1 MTEDINEKILVSENE
16 NKNDVKKKNEVE
28 EVKRAKMPRKPRKRA
43 PFPKKKS
50 QEKNSVEEIQKPI
63 GVREPKKS
71 ELQVEAKK
79 NSRQPK
85 NKSATLYVKS
95 KNKDKTLKIARDRLK
110 IIPLGGLE
118 EVGKNMTV
126 FEYGDDMIL
135 VDCGVA
141 FPEDAMLGVD
151 LVIPDFSYLV
161 KNRNKLKGMV
171 ITHGHEDHIGSIPYV
186 LKEINM
192 PIYGTRLTLGLIEN
206 KLQEHKLVRSTV
218 MKCVKAGDII
228 TLGNFKI
235 EFIRVNHSIADSVA
249 LAITTPV
256 GTVIHTGDFKIDYT
270 PIDGKQIDFAR
281 LAELGKN
288 GVLALMSDSTN
299 SEREGYTMS
308 ESSVGKVFDGIFADC
323 KKRIIVA
330 TFASNVHRVQQV
342 INSAMKNNRK
352 VAICGRSMENVMNVA
367 KELGYLDIPEGVLID
382 MDSIDDYPPE
392 RLTLITTGSQGEE
405 MSGLYRMATG
415 THRKVT
421 ITNNDLV
428 IISATPIPGNEKLV
442 SNVIDE
448 LFKIGAEVVYH
459 TLKDIHVSGHACKEE
474 QKLMISLVKP
484 KYFIPVHGE
493 FRHLQ
498 AHGET
503 AVKVGVEPE
512 NIVMLTNGDVLEL
525 DKNFCKITGSV
536 PAGQILV
543 DGLGVGDVG
552 NIVLRDRQHL
562 SQDGLIIVVIAM
574 NKRTG
579 EIMAGPD
586 VISRGFVYV
595 RESEDLMD
603 AMRKEIL
610 KDVDKIQTDGIK
622 DWSTI
627 KNKIRDTV
635 HDFVYA
641 KTRRNPMI
649 IPIISEV

>member
-1 MTEDINEKILVSENE
+1 MTEELKTNENAPKKNRPFRRNNNKKKIIGNNSAQQVAPVLEENITNEEKEVKEVKKNFRRPRKSLKKESDIKVEEKAVSVSEL
-16 NKNDVKKKNEVE
+16 
-28 EVKRAKMPRKPRKRA
+28 R
-43 PFPKKKS
+43 
-50 QEKNSVEEIQKPI
+50 
-63 GVREPKKS
+63 
-71 ELQVEAKK
+71 
-79 NSRQPK
+79 
-85 NKSATLYVKS
+85 TS
-95 KNKDKTLKIARDRLK
+95 KGIKIARDRLK

-118 EVGKNMTV
+118 EIGKNMTV
-126 FEYGDDMIL
+126 FEYGNEMIL

-141 FPEDAMLGVD
+141 FPEDEMLGVD
-151 LVIPDFSYLV
+151 LVIPDFTYLT
-161 KNRNKLKGMV
+161 KNKEKLKAMV

-186 LKEINM
+186 LKEINV
-192 PIYGTRLTLGLIEN
+192 PIYATRLTLGLIKN
-206 KLQEHKLVRSTV
+206 KLEEHKLVRSTS
-218 MKCVKAGDII
+218 MKCVKAGDVI

-256 GTVIHTGDFKIDYT
+256 GTVVHTGDFKIDYT
-270 PIDGKQIDFAR
+270 PIDGKLIDLAR
-281 LAELGKN
+281 FAELGKK

-299 SEREGYTMS
+299 SERPGYTMS

-330 TFASNVHRVQQV
+330 TFASNIHRVQQIV
-342 INSAMKNNRK
+342 NSAMKNNRK

-367 KELGYLDIPEGVLID
+367 IELGYLDIPEGVLID
-382 MDSIDDYPPE
+382 IDEIDNYAPE

-405 MSGLYRMATG
+405 MSGLSRMASG

-421 ITNNDLV
+421 ITNQDLV

-442 SNVIDE
+442 SNVIDD
-448 LFKIGAEVVYH
+448 LFKIGAEVIYH
-459 TLKDIHVSGHACKEE
+459 TLKDIHVSGHACQEE
-474 QKLMISLVKP
+474 QKLILSLVKP

-503 AVKVGVEPE
+503 AIKVGVDPS
-512 NIVMLTNGDVLEL
+512 NVIMLANGKVLEL
-525 DKNFCKITGSV
+525 DKNFCKVTGTV

-574 NKRTG
+574 DDKTG
-579 EIMAGPD
+579 KVMAGPD

-595 RESEDLMD
+595 RESEDLMVG
-603 AMRKEIL
+603 MRKEIL
-610 KDVDKIQTDGIK
+610 KDIEKIQESGIK

-627 KNKIRDTV
+627 KNTIRDTV
-635 HDFVYA
+635 HDFVFS

-649 IPIISEV
+649 IPIISEINE